1 MGSLHRKIYKN
12 DWYAHEKV
20 LNIVIMKIQI
30 KNTMRHSST
39 LMAILKLTEVNVSK
53 NSEQSG
59 FSTAAGNA
67 E

>member
-1 MGSLHRKIYKN
+1 
-12 DWYAHEKV
+12 
-20 LNIVIMKIQI
+20 MKIQI